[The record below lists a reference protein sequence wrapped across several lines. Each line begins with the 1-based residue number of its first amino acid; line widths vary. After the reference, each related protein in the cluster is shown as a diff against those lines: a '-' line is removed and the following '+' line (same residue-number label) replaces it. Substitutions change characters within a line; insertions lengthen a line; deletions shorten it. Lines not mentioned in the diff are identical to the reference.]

1 MNAAKGIAAIAGL
14 VFGVGLILSGMTN
27 PANILAFLDVAGHWD
42 PRLAFVMAAAVLT
55 AIPAFAYARRHS
67 STPSGQPFQLPPSR
81 TLVTARLV
89 IGATI
94 FGIGWGLSGLCPG
107 PSLVLAGSGN
117 PAGLIFVAALAAGAM
132 LSRRLF
138 PA

>member
-1 MNAAKGIAAIAGL
+1 MKFFAALAGL
-14 VFGVGLILSGMTN
+14 IFGLGLILSGMTN

-42 PRLAFVMAAAVLT
+42 PRLAFVMGGAVLI
-55 AIPAFAYARRHS
+55 AIPAFAYARRHPAS
-67 STPSGQPFQLPPSR
+67 PLGQPFQLPPSR
-81 TLVTARLV
+81 TLITARLV

-94 FGIGWGLSGLCPG
+94 FGVGWGLSGLCPG

-117 PAGLIFVAALAAGAM
+117 FAAVVFVAATAAGAL
-132 LSRRLF
+132 LSRRFL